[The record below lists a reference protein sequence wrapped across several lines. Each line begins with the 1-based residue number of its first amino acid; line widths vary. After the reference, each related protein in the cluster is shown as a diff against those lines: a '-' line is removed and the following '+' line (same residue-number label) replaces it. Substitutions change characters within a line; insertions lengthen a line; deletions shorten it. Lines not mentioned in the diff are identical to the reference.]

1 MTDRKLFIDLPGKIS
16 RRLKRWTL
24 TCAAA
29 IKTKRII
36 VFLTPGFELRT
47 GGVLSIVNIYRE
59 SASLQH
65 LHRAKVVL
73 CTIPGD
79 PFFLKYT
86 WFENKDYILDL
97 EQLLKICGRLDYL
110 QLHIP
115 EYTVNRM
122 VDWLEL
128 ASPLLKRKVRELH
141 LNVMLQNIDVVNGQ
155 NIAGLKPFGRVTCT
169 TAHEA
174 YTNQATRNALGVSL
188 HRLSVVYGPELFTLG
203 RYEEKEHLM
212 IVSHDDH
219 PLKQQV
225 LRQLA
230 LAFPE
235 MRIEIIR
242 DVSFE
247 NYRKLI
253 DRAKWSLTFG
263 EGLDSYFVDPVFSG
277 AVSFAVFNDRYFTP
291 AFAALE
297 TVYPSWEHLMNNIV
311 TDLKRLDEPEA
322 YRRCW
327 REAYDLLSKLYSV
340 ERFRENLRMFYREEY
355 TFP

>member
-1 MTDRKLFIDLPGKIS
+1 MTDRKVFNDLPGKIS

-24 TCAAA
+24 TFAAS
-29 IKTKRII
+29 IRSKRLI

-47 GGVLSIVNIYRE
+47 GGVLSILNIYRE
-59 SASLQH
+59 SGKLEG
-65 LHRAKVVL
+65 LHRARVVL

-86 WFENKDYILDL
+86 WFQNNDYILDL
-97 EQLLKICGRLDYL
+97 ELLLKICRRLDYL

-122 VDWLEL
+122 ADWLKL
-128 ASPLLKRKVRELH
+128 ASPALQRKVRELH
-141 LNVMLQNIDVVNGQ
+141 LNVMLQNVDALNGQ
-155 NIAGLKPFGRVTCT
+155 NIAALKTFGRVTCT

-174 YTNQATRNALGVSL
+174 YTNQATRESLGVSL
-188 HRLSVVYGPELFTLG
+188 HRLSVFYGPELFTVSG
-203 RYEEKEHLM
+203 YEKKEPLM

-219 PLKQQV
+219 RLKEQL

-230 LAFPE
+230 QAFPAL
-235 MRIEIIR
+235 RIEVIR
-242 DVSFE
+242 EISFE
-247 NYRKLI
+247 NYRELVR
-253 DRAKWSLTFG
+253 RAKWSLTFG

-277 AVSFAVFNDRYFTP
+277 AVSFAVFNERFFTP
-291 AFAALE
+291 AFSALE
-297 TVYPSWEHLMNNIV
+297 TVYASWDELTNKIV
-311 TDLKRLDEPEA
+311 IDLKRLDEPEA

-340 ERFRENLRMFYREEY
+340 ERFRENLRTFYRGEY